1 MEAAWLAVAHA
12 AADAADKVLAHY
24 WDEGVDVRLKGDAS
38 PVTLADEEAE
48 AAIRAVICAAFPEHG
63 FYGEEG
69 EAERT
74 DAEFVWLVDPLD
86 GTKSFIRRLPF
97 YSTQIALL
105 RNGQRVLGVSNAP
118 RFAERT
124 HAVVGGGAWMA
135 GERLHVSATEAIGD
149 ASLSTGNLRTL
160 AASDGW
166 LGFGDLVAR
175 VNRIRGYG
183 DFFHYHQLAAGRLDA
198 VLESDVNILDIAALA
213 TVVEEAGGRV
223 TDLYGEPIRMAST
236 SVLATNGLLHDEI
249 LEALWN

>member
-1 MEAAWLAVAHA
+1 MDEAWLAVAHA

-24 WDEGVDVRLKGDAS
+24 WDAGVDVRLKGDAS
-38 PVTLADEEAE
+38 PVTRADEEAE

-63 FYGEEG
+63 FYGEES

-86 GTKSFIRRLPF
+86 GTKSFIRRQPF

-105 RNGQRVLGVSNAP
+105 RNGQRILGVSNAP
-118 RFAERT
+118 RFGERAYAT
-124 HAVVGGGAWMA
+124 VGGGAWIA
-135 GERLHVSATEAIGD
+135 GERLQVSSTSAIGD
-149 ASLSTGNLRTL
+149 AALSTGNLRTL
-160 AASDGW
+160 AGSDGW
-166 LGFGDLVAR
+166 LGFGDLVMR

-213 TVVEEAGGRV
+213 TVVEEAGGHV
-223 TDLYGEPIRMAST
+223 TDMHGEPIRMAST
-236 SVLATNGLLHDEI
+236 SILATNGLLHDEI